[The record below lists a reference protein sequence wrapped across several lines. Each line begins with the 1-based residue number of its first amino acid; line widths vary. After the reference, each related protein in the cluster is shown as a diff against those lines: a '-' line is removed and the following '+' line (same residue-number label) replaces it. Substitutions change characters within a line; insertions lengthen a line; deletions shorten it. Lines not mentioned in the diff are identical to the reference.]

1 MPASRGSHCAP
12 TPRARASSSLPGPS
26 SPVLPL
32 YILCDVTCE
41 QICKSGVK
49 VYKKLSK
56 NALHYGAGPSFWTA
70 QFSADLVKRT
80 YHTKH
85 GGGAPGRASPRPS
98 SRRPPTAGQ
107 QLANWGITTTLPSRR
122 QRSLCGP
129 RPIRRRLANLAS
141 TCFRVETRYKA
152 PLQAPGTAGSLD
164 GEVLTNK
171 SSQGRADA
179 QRLVATR
186 PLDRLHDPLGHF
198 SRLQRIYPR
207 AR

>member
-32 YILCDVTCE
+32 YILCDITCE

-70 QFSADLVKRT
+70 QFPADLVKRT

-122 QRSLCGP
+122 QRSLCGQGQTVVDWRAQP
-129 RPIRRRLANLAS
+129 TLAS
-141 TCFRVETRYKA
+141 GSKPVTRLPSKRPA
-152 PLQAPGTAGSLD
+152 LPVPLM
-164 GEVLTNK
+164 
-171 SSQGRADA
+171 GR
-179 QRLVATR
+179 
-186 PLDRLHDPLGHF
+186 
-198 SRLQRIYPR
+198 Y
-207 AR
+207 